1 MHQTT
6 VRFGPDLWEEI
17 SVEARRAGV
26 SVAQYVRDAA
36 LMRVSY
42 TRGREGDPH
51 YETAREIVTGASTGD
66 RLSLVP
72 EGTDASDESQASGEG
87 D

>member
-51 YETAREIVTGASTGD
+51 YETARDIVAAGGD

-72 EGTDASDESQASGEG
+72 EDTEASDESSASGEG